1 MVDIKE
7 IVKEAVVDCKEGLTD
22 FFLPDHDSIEIISDS
37 VIRLT
42 LRKKQNQALGNN
54 VLSAVTVLL
63 ENRFYYILEKENC
76 SLFVVNCSDF
86 PAWIEIDIL
95 VVDSVQ
101 EEGRILKRKRFAEV
115 MKGDYHAGQ

>member
-42 LRKKQNQALGNN
+42 LRKKQNQDIENN
-54 VLSAVTVLL
+54 VLSAMTILL
-63 ENRFYYILEKENC
+63 ENRFFYILAKENF
-76 SLFVVNCSDF
+76 SLFVVDCFDF
-86 PAWIEIDIL
+86 PAWVEIDIL
-95 VVDSVQ
+95 VVDSV
-101 EEGRILKRKRFAEV
+101 EEKRVILRKRFAKT
-115 MKGDYHAGQ
+115 MGGCG